1 MVPAHCKWLAFAS
14 DTDTVG
20 TMAGSKVKIWVGLG
34 AYVLASGV
42 GTAFAQTSDADHSI
56 HGKHGIQ
63 IAQAT
68 HDSHGGGGAG
78 GEGGEG
84 GEAGA
89 SKALAGLNEEQ
100 AYLANISMIRGHL
113 NVGNELYA
121 AGKTSDAL
129 PHFLHPVEELYGEL
143 KEVMDEKHVSP
154 FKADLEKLSDLVKRK
169 VPTQQVQAQTEVVLT
184 RLTEATSVIP
194 ANTLADP
201 AFALPVVVGVLR
213 TVTEEYGEAFEGEVI
228 ANPVE
233 YQDSLGFARVANAMI
248 EVMTPALT
256 AKDADAA
263 RQLRE
268 QMNTLLTTWPT
279 VTPTK
284 KAVKTASEL
293 SGLVSRIEFATARL
307 R

>member
-1 MVPAHCKWLAFAS
+1 MRAGQVP
-14 DTDTVG
+14 
-20 TMAGSKVKIWVGLG
+20 
-34 AYVLASGV
+34 
-42 GTAFAQTSDADHSI
+42 
-56 HGKHGIQ
+56 
-63 IAQAT
+63 
-68 HDSHGGGGAG
+68 
-78 GEGGEG
+78 
-84 GEAGA
+84 
-89 SKALAGLNEEQ
+89 ALAGLNEEQ
-100 AYLANISMIRGHL
+100 AYLANIAMIRGHL

-121 AGKTSDAL
+121 AGKASDSL

-154 FKADLEKLSDLVKRK
+154 FKADLEKLSGLVKRK
-169 VPTQQVQAQTEVVLT
+169 VPAQQVQEQTEVVMS
-184 RLTEATSVIP
+184 RLTEATSIIP
-194 ANTLADP
+194 AKTLSDP
-201 AFALPVVVGVLR
+201 AFMLPVVVGMLR
-213 TVTEEYGEAFEGEVI
+213 TVTDEYKEAFEGDTI

-263 RQLRE
+263 NQLRE

-279 VTPTK
+279 VTPAK
-284 KAVKTASEL
+284 KAVRTPAEL

>member
-1 MVPAHCKWLAFAS
+1 MAATGARAVKVERVVKAAKPAK
-14 DTDTVG
+14 
-20 TMAGSKVKIWVGLG
+20 
-34 AYVLASGV
+34 
-42 GTAFAQTSDADHSI
+42 
-56 HGKHGIQ
+56 
-63 IAQAT
+63 
-68 HDSHGGGGAG
+68 
-78 GEGGEG
+78 
-84 GEAGA
+84 

-100 AYLANISMIRGHL
+100 AYLANIAMIRGHL

-121 AGKTSDAL
+121 AGKTNDAL

-143 KEVMDEKHVSP
+143 KEVMDEKRVP
-154 FKADLEKLSDLVKRK
+154 AFKADLEKLSGLVKRK
-169 VPTQQVQAQTEVVLT
+169 VPAQQVQEQTEVVLT

-194 ANTLADP
+194 ASTLADP

-213 TVTEEYGEAFEGEVI
+213 TVTDEYTEAFEGDTI

-256 AKDADAA
+256 AKDAEAA
-263 RQLRE
+263 NQLRE
-268 QMNTLLTTWPT
+268 QMNTLLTTWPA
-279 VTPTK
+279 VTPAK
-284 KAVKTASEL
+284 KAVRPAAEV

>member
-1 MVPAHCKWLAFAS
+1 
-14 DTDTVG
+14 
-20 TMAGSKVKIWVGLG
+20 MAGSKVKIWVGLG

-42 GTAFAQTSDADHSI
+42 GTSLGQTSDADHSI
-56 HGKHGIQ
+56 HGKHGVQ

-68 HDSHGGGGAG
+68 HNGHGSEGSEGGEGGEAGKGGGGKGQG

-84 GEAGA
+84 GEAGE
-89 SKALAGLNEEQ
+89 SKALTGLNEEQ

-154 FKADLEKLSDLVKRK
+154 FKADLEELSDLVKRK